1 MDSNIIFGEK
11 IKYIRKERNMSF
23 NEFADFTGFT
33 SSYIYKL
40 ENGKINPTLK
50 SINQFCE
57 KLNVPA
63 SIFFNEK
70 VSCRNIEKRGVN
82 FEN

>member
-1 MDSNIIFGEK
+1 MKTLDSNIIFGQK
-11 IKYIRKERNMSF
+11 IKEIRKGKNMSF

-40 ENGKINPTLK
+40 ENGRGNPTLK

-57 KLNVPA
+57 KLNVPVGY
-63 SIFFNEK
+63 FF
-70 VSCRNIEKRGVN
+70 
-82 FEN
+82 

>member
-11 IKYIRKERNMSF
+11 IKEIRKNKNMSF
-23 NEFADFTGFT
+23 DEFANFTGFT
-33 SSYIYKL
+33 RSYIYKL
-40 ENGKINPTLK
+40 EKGKINPTLK

-63 SIFFNEK
+63 GYFF
-70 VSCRNIEKRGVN
+70 
-82 FEN
+82 